1 MDSHGMGS
9 FYQLAFYDKFK
20 ANLYSDSE
28 LRNVITIRELKIMLL
43 IHEYNTLHNNIGIT
57 IPLMSSI
64 LSLEIITLNNGKLPG
79 LIHRNLVYWMHSL
92 RPGKMKREKLYHLT
106 GNGRRLL
113 NLIEL
118 YYSGY
123 YLSLYKKV
131 VDG

>member
-1 MDSHGMGS
+1 MDSLGMGS

-131 VDG
+131 VNG